1 MTSRR
6 RQSARSGTP
15 RLPGLRRW
23 LLRLSLLLAF
33 ALLLTVGWRVWGWV
47 LSPSALPIR
56 VVTVEGAGSRISPQA
71 VRQIVSAHLNAGFF
85 GLDLKMI
92 AQALKQ
98 IPWVYRANVQR
109 RWPDTLIIRLQPQKA
124 VAYWGKAALL
134 NAQGDVFSPPPA
146 TFPKG
151 LPALDGPDGKE
162 HELMQRY
169 LEAKSLFAA
178 DGLQVNAVS
187 EDARRAYRLWFANG
201 IELVVGRDWDTARMA
216 RMAAV
221 YARVLAPKA
230 AEIAR
235 IDLRYP
241 NGFAVAW
248 KHSKTN
254 GAAVPAKE

>member
-1 MTSRR
+1 MTTRR
-6 RQSARSGTP
+6 RSPAGSRAP
-15 RLPGLRRW
+15 RWPGLRRW
-23 LLRLSLLLAF
+23 ISRVSVLVVAV
-33 ALLLTVGWRVWGWV
+33 LLLTAGWRLWGWV

-56 VVTVEGAGSRISPQA
+56 VVKVEGSGRLISRQA
-71 VRQIVSAHLNAGFF
+71 VRQIVTTHLNAGFF
-85 GLDLKMI
+85 GLDLKVI
-92 AQALKQ
+92 ADALKQ

-109 RWPDTLIIRLQPQKA
+109 RWPDALIIYLQPQRA
-124 VAYWGKAALL
+124 VAYWGKTGLL

-151 LPALDGPDGKE
+151 LPALDGPQGKE

-178 DGLQVNAVS
+178 DGLQVTAVS